1 MSVPR
6 RPPLKTRA
14 QLETGTDR
22 AERCRFRIVRHDGVV
37 LAGSSDA
44 RAVARAY
51 RVLADGKPQGWCHI
65 EKRGAR

>member
-1 MSVPR
+1 MSAPR
-6 RPPLKTRA
+6 RPPLKSRA

-37 LAGSSDA
+37 LAGSSDEKTAA
-44 RAVARAY
+44 RTY
-51 RVLADGKPQGWCHI
+51 RVLADGMPQGWCRV